1 MQVDIQDADAPV
13 YELVQLVA
21 LDNELNNITDTVN
34 LGVRESQVQVPVLP
48 YRSKQLTVG
57 QTGMPMPG
65 YMVTEITIEPQ
76 TIELV
81 GSLEELDSLDSLQL
95 GMVELD
101 LVNETIE
108 QKFDIRQALS
118 DTGLTLR
125 SGSPIEANA
134 RLVVE
139 RVISRDLFFA
149 IERLRITGSE
159 REFKFE
165 TSGELRLSLRGRE
178 SVINALSIS
187 QISGQVDLTGL
198 GAGTHIVP
206 VSLTVPRGVAVQNTP
221 VTVSITI
228 EPEPIPIP
236 EEVNEPNTDWMDDL
250 VGFDEIDTTEDPSVT
265 GTDETETTNENT
277 NEIANETTDET
288 TDETQNE

>member
-1 MQVDIQDADAPV
+1 
-13 YELVQLVA
+13 VA